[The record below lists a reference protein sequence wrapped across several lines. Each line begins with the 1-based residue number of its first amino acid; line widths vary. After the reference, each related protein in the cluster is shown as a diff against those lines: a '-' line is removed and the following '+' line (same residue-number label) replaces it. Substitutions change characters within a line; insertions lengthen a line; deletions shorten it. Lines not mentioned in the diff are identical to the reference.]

1 MKLRILWIGKTR
13 DAHLNSLINDYI
25 ARIRRFLPIE
35 VVETKEV
42 RADESKRLRA
52 EGEKLLAAID
62 STDRVVLLDPA
73 GKTWTSPQFAQ
84 FVGKHMREDAR
95 RLTFVIGG
103 FSGVSDDVTRRAD
116 VRWSLTPLT
125 FTHDLCRVLVF
136 EQIYRALTI
145 IHGHPYSK

>member
-1 MKLRILWIGKTR
+1 MKLRVLWIGKTR
-13 DAHLNSLINDYI
+13 DAHLNSLINDYT
-25 ARIRRFLPIE
+25 ARIRRFLPMD

-42 RADESKRLRA
+42 RADESKRVRA
-52 EGEKLLAAID
+52 EGEKLLSTLD

-73 GKTWTSPQFAQ
+73 GKTWTSPQFAE

-103 FSGVSDDVTRRAD
+103 FSGVSEDVTRRAE

-125 FTHDLCRVLVF
+125 FTHDLCRVLVL
-136 EQIYRALTI
+136 EQLYRALTI

>member
-35 VVETKEV
+35 VIETKEV
-42 RADESKRLRA
+42 RVDESKRLRA

-62 STDRVVLLDPA
+62 STDRVVLLDPG
-73 GKTWTSPQFAQ
+73 GKTWTSPLFAQ

-125 FTHDLCRVLVF
+125 FTHDICRVLVL

-145 IHGHPYSK
+145 IYGHPYSK

>member
-1 MKLRILWIGKTR
+1 MKLRVLWIGKTR

-35 VVETKEV
+35 LAETKEARV
-42 RADESKRLRA
+42 DESKRLRA
-52 EGEKLLAAID
+52 EGEKLLSSID

-84 FVGKHMREDAR
+84 FIGKHMREDAR

-125 FTHDLCRVLVF
+125 FTHDLCRVLVL
-136 EQIYRALTI
+136 EQLYRALTI
-145 IHGHPYSK
+145 IHNHPYSK

>member
-1 MKLRILWIGKTR
+1 MKLRVLWIGKTR
-13 DAHLNSLINDYI
+13 DAHLSALINDYI
-25 ARIRRFLPIE
+25 SRIRRFLPIE
-35 VVETKEV
+35 LVETKEV
-42 RADESKRLRA
+42 RVDESKRLRA

-62 STDRVVLLDPA
+62 SSDRVVLLDPA

-84 FVGKHMREDAR
+84 FLGKHMRDDAR
-95 RLTFVIGG
+95 RLIFVIGG

-125 FTHDLCRVLVF
+125 FTHDLCRVLVL
-136 EQIYRALTI
+136 EQLYRALTI

>member
-1 MKLRILWIGKTR
+1 MKLRVLWIGKTR
-13 DAHLNSLINDYI
+13 DAHLNFLINDYI
-25 ARIRRFLPIE
+25 ARIRRFLSIE

-42 RADESKRLRA
+42 RVDESKRLRA
-52 EGEKLLAAID
+52 EGEKLLSAID
-62 STDRVVLLDPA
+62 SADRLILLDPA

-125 FTHDLCRVLVF
+125 FTHDLCRVLVL
-136 EQIYRALTI
+136 EQLYRALTI
-145 IHGHPYSK
+145 IHNHPYSK

>member
-25 ARIRRFLPIE
+25 ARIRRLLPIE
-35 VVETKEV
+35 VIETKEV

-62 STDRVVLLDPA
+62 STDRVVLLAPG

-103 FSGVSDDVTRRAD
+103 FLGVSDEVTRRAD

-125 FTHDLCRVLVF
+125 FTHDICRVLIL

>member
-13 DAHLNSLINDYI
+13 DAHLNSLINDYLT
-25 ARIRRFLPIE
+25 RIRRFLPIE

-62 STDRVVLLDPA
+62 STERVVLLDPA

-125 FTHDLCRVLVF
+125 FTHDLCRVLVL
-136 EQIYRALTI
+136 EQIYRALTL

>member
-1 MKLRILWIGKTR
+1 MKLRVLWIGKTR

-35 VVETKEV
+35 LVETKEARV
-42 RADESKRLRA
+42 EESKRLRA
-52 EGEKLLAAID
+52 EGEKLLSSID

-84 FVGKHMREDAR
+84 FIGKHLREDAR

-103 FSGVSDDVTRRAD
+103 FSGVSSDVARRAD

-125 FTHDLCRVLVF
+125 FTHDLCRVLVL
-136 EQIYRALTI
+136 EQLYRALTI
-145 IHGHPYSK
+145 IHHHPYSK

>member
-13 DAHLNSLINDYI
+13 DAHLNSLIDDYI
-25 ARIRRFLPIE
+25 ARIRHFLPIE
-35 VVETKEV
+35 IVETKEV

-125 FTHDLCRVLVF
+125 FTHDLCRVLVL

>member
-1 MKLRILWIGKTR
+1 MKLRVLWIGKTR
-13 DAHLNSLINDYI
+13 DAHLNSLIKDYI

-35 VVETKEV
+35 VVETKEAH
-42 RADESKRLRA
+42 ADESKRLRA
-52 EGEKLLAAID
+52 EGEKLLSLID
-62 STDRVVLLDPA
+62 STDRVVLLDPS

-125 FTHDLCRVLVF
+125 FTHDLCRVLVL
-136 EQIYRALTI
+136 EQLYRALTI
-145 IHGHPYSK
+145 IHNHPYSK